1 VYKTTDSRK
10 GICCPKAVTLKSENS
25 SEKFSVIFLLWKQV
39 MFINDIKKKVMS
51 SLAKHVKFVETI
63 SVYQIASSLCKLM
76 CSLSTNEAS
85 NF

>member
-1 VYKTTDSRK
+1 
-10 GICCPKAVTLKSENS
+10 
-25 SEKFSVIFLLWKQV
+25 